1 VNGRRTPIP
10 TALPLAVWE
19 RDGLAAALARAGLP
33 ADDIQSD
40 GPMFWRFENED
51 VPVGFGGL
59 QIFGDQALLRSVVTL
74 PPVRKRGIGS
84 AIVTALETE
93 ARALHCR
100 VIWAVT
106 ETGASF
112 FTQLGYRACERD
124 EAPDVIRTT
133 GEFARPRAGSGTC
146 LTKRLG

>member
-1 VNGRRTPIP
+1 VNGRRQPIP

-19 RDGLAAALARAGLP
+19 RDGLAAALTRAGLP
-33 ADDIQSD
+33 TDDIQSD

-59 QIFGDQALLRSVVTL
+59 QVFGDQALLRSVVTL

-84 AIVTALETE
+84 AIVTVLETE
-93 ARALHCR
+93 ARAFNCR
-100 VIWAVT
+100 VMWAVT
-106 ETGASF
+106 ASAASF

-124 EAPDVIRTT
+124 EAPDAVRGS
-133 GEFARPRAGSGTC
+133 GEFTRPGTASEIC